1 MIHSFIQGGARWV
14 TGLSC
19 RFLPSL
25 IRSVDG
31 APVMCRHCPGCRDHG
46 GRGQDSQGFCLPGLQ
61 GRAKVMTG
69 RLGTV
74 PGNAGF
80 ERKGAQ
86 TGQGLPRGLSFM
98 LTAEPRLP
106 LPTSC
111 WWSRA
116 VTLWTEA
123 RPHPGNVRVEAE
135 GRLATLALSAGVT
148 PGPVAASGRLQASLP
163 PPARPQPVQ
172 SLPSLLPSLPS
183 HLNKF
188 AYIVSD
194 EP

>member
-1 MIHSFIQGGARWV
+1 M

-19 RFLPSL
+19 WFLPSL

-31 APVMCRHCPGCRDHG
+31 APVMCRHCPGHRDHG

-61 GRAKVMTG
+61 GRAKVMGG

-74 PGNAGF
+74 PGNVGF

-106 LPTSC
+106 LPTLC

-116 VTLWTEA
+116 VTLWTET

-135 GRLATLALSAGVT
+135 GGLAIRSLGRCDPWPA
-148 PGPVAASGRLQASLP
+148 AASGCLQASLP
-163 PPARPQPVQ
+163 LQPPPTCAEPPK
-172 SLPSLLPSLPS
+172 SPPLPPKSF
-183 HLNKF
+183 K
-188 AYIVSD
+188 
-194 EP
+194 

>member
-1 MIHSFIQGGARWV
+1 MIPSFIQGGARWV

-19 RFLPSL
+19 WFLPSL
-25 IRSVDG
+25 IRSVHG

-61 GRAKVMTG
+61 GRAKVITG

-74 PGNAGF
+74 PSNAGF

-106 LPTSC
+106 LPTS
-111 WWSRA
+111 WGWSRA
-116 VTLWTEA
+116 VTLWTET
-123 RPHPGNVRVEAE
+123 RPHPGNVRVDAE
-135 GRLATLALSAGVT
+135 GGLATLALSAGVT
-148 PGPVAASGRLQASLP
+148 PGQRQLLVACRPHCPPRPPHLCRASQVSSP
-163 PPARPQPVQ
+163 PSQV
-172 SLPSLLPSLPS
+172 
-183 HLNKF
+183 
-188 AYIVSD
+188 I
-194 EP
+194 